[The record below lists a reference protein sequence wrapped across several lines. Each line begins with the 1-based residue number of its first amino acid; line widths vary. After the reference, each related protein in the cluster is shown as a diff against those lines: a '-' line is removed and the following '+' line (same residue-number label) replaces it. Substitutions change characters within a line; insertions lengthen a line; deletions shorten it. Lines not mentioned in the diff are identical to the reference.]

1 MPIAY
6 QSRPLLNSVH
16 LQSKPSK
23 AIDHKLGST
32 SEPSTNEMEETL
44 DALLKIRD
52 LYHEK
57 ALTNIKKSQEKQ
69 KARFDAKHGRF
80 HVKGF
85 VIVCSIA

>member
-1 MPIAY
+1 MY
-6 QSRPLLNSVH
+6 RR
-16 LQSKPSK
+16 K
-23 AIDHKLGST
+23 AIDYELGST
-32 SEPSTNEMEETL
+32 SEQSSTNEMVETL

-57 ALTNIKKSQEKQ
+57 VLMNIKKSQEKQ
-69 KARFDAKHGRF
+69 KARFDANHDSF